1 MPGEEVNMS
10 KHYVPEQD
18 NQAKNRNAAG
28 SDHSDSDFNPASG
41 EMALWKAVI
50 TQALMDAGSESK
62 KPEAQHEKA
71 KAIRWLLG
79 FSEDF
84 VTVCLNAGKNPERV
98 RDDAKAA
105 IARGC
110 VWRQGM
116 AEKRQKNSTMATEQ
130 KHARPTMI
138 HAMPAISVRGKKLC
152 LETCC
157 SNIAL
162 ERRKTGT
169 A

>member
-1 MPGEEVNMS
+1 MS
-10 KHYVPEQD
+10 KQYVPEWD
-18 NQAKNRNAAG
+18 NQDKNRNSAG
-28 SDHSDSDFNPASG
+28 SDHSDSDFNPVSG

-62 KPEAQHEKA
+62 KPEAQHAKT

-79 FSEDF
+79 FSDDF
-84 VTVCLNAGKNPERV
+84 ITVCLNAGKNPERV

-116 AEKRQKNSTMATEQ
+116 AEKRQRDCAMPIEQ
-130 KHARPTMI
+130 KNTRPVMI
-138 HAMPAISVRGKKLC
+138 HSMPTISLRGKTLC
-152 LETCC
+152 LETCH
-157 SNIAL
+157 STHGMARKKARIA
-162 ERRKTGT
+162 
-169 A
+169 

>member
-1 MPGEEVNMS
+1 MPGEEIIMS
-10 KHYVPEQD
+10 KHYVPELD
-18 NQAKNRNAAG
+18 NQDKNRNAAG
-28 SDHSDSDFNPASG
+28 ADHPDSDFNPASG

-79 FSEDF
+79 FSDDF

-116 AEKRQKNSTMATEQ
+116 AEKRQKKSTIPMEL
-130 KHARPTMI
+130 KHIHPAMI
-138 HAMPAISVRGKKLC
+138 HVMPTISIRGKSIC
-152 LETCC
+152 LQTCR
-157 SNIAL
+157 SSYAMA
-162 ERRKTGT
+162 RRKTGT